1 MMLSAEE
8 QRASRIAKIKE
19 SLGKVPIISKNQTH
33 ITARIDQMNKFELS
47 SLESSASIPENQLKY
62 SNIERGIFEE
72 KYELG
77 KKIG

>member
-1 MMLSAEE
+1 MLSTEE
-8 QRASRIAKIKE
+8 KRANRIAKIKE

-33 ITARIDQMNKFELS
+33 ITARIDEMSKVDLS
-47 SLESSASIPENQLKY
+47 SLENSTNIPENQLKF
-62 SNIERGIFEE
+62 SNMEMGLFEK